1 MRSIAS
7 HITWFAVAI
16 LGACGLAIIALNNGE
31 KINALW
37 IVVVAVSVYLIA
49 YRYYR
54 RFIADKV
61 LQLDSTR
68 MTPA

>member
-31 KINALW
+31 KIKEGA
-37 IVVVAVSVYLIA
+37 I
-49 YRYYR
+49 
-54 RFIADKV
+54 
-61 LQLDSTR
+61 
-68 MTPA
+68 